1 MSLMSLSAP
10 LSMVTQR
17 AEGVRLP
24 CVSADMLRILQ
35 VTLAWPTGVTPL
47 PESERNERDTET
59 ILEYNKA
66 VKCISLVLKLRS
78 EQYAERLSVH

>member
-47 PESERNERDTET
+47 PENKRNMHNNQRG
-59 ILEYNKA
+59 IQRQSWNIIK
-66 VKCISLVLKLRS
+66 
-78 EQYAERLSVH
+78 Q